1 MSGNARPI
9 GAKDLMDSGSSGS
22 VVADVQI
29 PSRTSALFGF
39 FSKTLGTSSS
49 RASPEPSVQRGRIG
63 SATEWDL
70 NEDSRL
76 DRDELKAMARADGT
90 RYDRYM
96 AADLDGDGMLESEEL
111 RVAEEA
117 EDQHNRV
124 HVLHRV
130 KDAYKRNVRK
140 VSSYW
145 TLMSFSAFLVI
156 YLWLLYKQADVDAAY
171 GMASTV
177 TNALVPTNPETDDD
191 QRVS

>member
-22 VVADVQI
+22 VVADVQT
-29 PSRTSALFGF
+29 PSRTSGLFGF

-49 RASPEPSVQRGRIG
+49 RASPEPAVQRGRIG

-70 NEDSRL
+70 NEDSSL

-124 HVLHRV
+124 RVLHRV

>member
-1 MSGNARPI
+1 
-9 GAKDLMDSGSSGS
+9 
-22 VVADVQI
+22 
-29 PSRTSALFGF
+29 
-39 FSKTLGTSSS
+39 
-49 RASPEPSVQRGRIG
+49 
-63 SATEWDL
+63 
-70 NEDSRL
+70 
-76 DRDELKAMARADGT
+76 MARADGT

>member
-1 MSGNARPI
+1 
-9 GAKDLMDSGSSGS
+9 
-22 VVADVQI
+22 
-29 PSRTSALFGF
+29 
-39 FSKTLGTSSS
+39 
-49 RASPEPSVQRGRIG
+49 
-63 SATEWDL
+63 
-70 NEDSRL
+70 
-76 DRDELKAMARADGT
+76 MARADGT

-124 HVLHRV
+124 RVLHRV

>member
-1 MSGNARPI
+1 MFKYLRGRPVSSASSARP
-9 GAKDLMDSGSSGS
+9 
-22 VVADVQI
+22 
-29 PSRTSALFGF
+29 SARHR
-39 FSKTLGTSSS
+39 
-49 RASPEPSVQRGRIG
+49 RARQPEPAVQRGRIG

-124 HVLHRV
+124 RVLHRV